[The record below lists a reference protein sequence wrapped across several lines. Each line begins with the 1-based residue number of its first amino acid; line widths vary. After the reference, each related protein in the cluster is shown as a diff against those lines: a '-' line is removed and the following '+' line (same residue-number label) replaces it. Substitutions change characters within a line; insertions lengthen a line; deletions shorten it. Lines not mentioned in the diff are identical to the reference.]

1 MPEFENRVC
10 VVTGATRGIGRAI
23 AEALYAEGAQVVGMG
38 RDEAA
43 GKALETDLPGA
54 RFCAV
59 EVTDRDQV
67 KRCVDDIVSRYGGID
82 HLVCNAG
89 ISRDALVL
97 RLSEEDWNQL
107 LAVNLTGTFHVIQAA
122 LRPMLRRECSSI
134 VAVSSVI
141 AETGNAGQ
149 AGYAAS
155 KAGVGA
161 FCRSLAKEVASRGLR
176 VNVVAPGYVETD
188 MTATLSPEVRAAY
201 LARIPLGRPADPR
214 EIANVTLFLLSP
226 RASYIPGQIIGV
238 NGGLFP

>member
-43 GKALETDLPGA
+43 GTALETDLPGA

-226 RASYIPGQIIGV
+226 RASYITGQIIGV

>member
-1 MPEFENRVC
+1 MPEFEKRVC

-23 AEALYAEGAQVVGMG
+23 AEALHAEGAQVVGMG

-43 GKALETDLPGA
+43 GNALETDLPGA
-54 RFCAV
+54 RFCAADV
-59 EVTDRDQV
+59 ADRDQV
-67 KRCVDDIVSRYGGID
+67 KRCIDDIVSRYGGID

-107 LAVNLTGTFHVIQAA
+107 LAVNLTGAFHVIQAA
-122 LRPMLRRECSSI
+122 LRPMLRRERGSI
-134 VAVSSVI
+134 VAVSSIV
-141 AETGNAGQ
+141 AETGNVGQ

-155 KAGVGA
+155 KAGLGA

-201 LARIPLGRPADPR
+201 VARIPLGRPADPR
-214 EIANVTLFLLSP
+214 EIANVILFLLSP
-226 RASYIPGQIIGV
+226 RASYITGQIIGV

>member
-10 VVTGATRGIGRAI
+10 VVTGATRGIGRST
-23 AEALYAEGAQVVGMG
+23 AEALYAEGAQVVGIG

-43 GKALETDLPGA
+43 GKALETDLPGV

-59 EVTDRDQV
+59 DVADRDQV
-67 KRCVDDIVSRYGGID
+67 KRCIDDIVSRYGGID

-97 RLSEEDWNQL
+97 RLSEEDWNEL
-107 LAVNLTGTFHVIQAA
+107 LAVNLTGAFHVIQAA
-122 LRPMLRRECSSI
+122 LRPMLRRERGSV
-134 VAVSSVI
+134 VAVSSVV
-141 AETGNAGQ
+141 AETGNVGQ

-155 KAGVGA
+155 KAGLGA

-188 MTATLSPEVRAAY
+188 MTAALSPEVRSAY
-201 LARIPLGRPADPR
+201 LSRVPLGRPADPR
-214 EIANVTLFLLSP
+214 EIANVILFLLSP
-226 RASYIPGQIIGV
+226 RASYITGQIIGV

>member
-10 VVTGATRGIGRAI
+10 VVTGATRGIGRSI

-54 RFCAV
+54 HFCAV
-59 EVTDRDQV
+59 DVTDRDQV

-122 LRPMLRRECSSI
+122 LRSMLRRERSSI

-161 FCRSLAKEVASRGLR
+161 LCRSLAKEVASRGMR

-188 MTATLSPEVRAAY
+188 MTATLSPELRAAY

-226 RASYIPGQIIGV
+226 RASYITGQIIGV

>member
-10 VVTGATRGIGRAI
+10 VVTGATRGIGRSV

-43 GKALETDLPGA
+43 GKALETELPGT

-59 EVTDRDQV
+59 DVADRDQV
-67 KRCVDDIVSRYGGID
+67 KRGVDDIVSRYGGID

-97 RLSEEDWNQL
+97 RLSEEDWDQL
-107 LAVNLTGTFHVIQAA
+107 LAVNLTGAFHVIQAA
-122 LRPMLRRECSSI
+122 LRPMLRRDRGSI
-134 VAVSSVI
+134 VAVSSVV

-155 KAGVGA
+155 KAGLGA

-188 MTATLSPEVRAAY
+188 MTAALSAETRAAY
-201 LARIPLGRPADPR
+201 VSRIPLGRSADPR
-214 EIANVTLFLLSP
+214 EIANVILFLLSP
-226 RASYIPGQIIGV
+226 RASYITGQIVGV

>member
-1 MPEFENRVC
+1 MPEFSNKVC

-23 AEALYAEGAQVVGMG
+23 AETLHAEGGHVVGIG
-38 RDEAA
+38 RDAALGRAFEA
-43 GKALETDLPGA
+43 DLPGA
-54 RFCAV
+54 VFLPADVSDRAQVVRAV
-59 EVTDRDQV
+59 GDVVRQF
-67 KRCVDDIVSRYGGID
+67 GGID

-97 RLSEEDWNQL
+97 RMSEADWDAH
-107 LAVNLTGTFHVIQAA
+107 LAVNLTGTFHVVQAS
-122 LRPMLRRECSSI
+122 LRSMLRREQSSI

-141 AETGNAGQ
+141 GETGNAGQ

-155 KAGVGA
+155 KAGIAA

-176 VNVVAPGYVETD
+176 VNVVAPGYVETE
-188 MTATLSPEVRAAY
+188 MTATLSPEVRASY
-201 LARIPLGRPADPR
+201 LARIPLGRPAAVR

-226 RASYIPGQIIGV
+226 RASYITGQIIGV

>member
-1 MPEFENRVC
+1 MPEFESKVC
-10 VVTGATRGIGRAI
+10 VVTGATRGIGRSI

-54 RFCAV
+54 HFCAV
-59 EVTDRDQV
+59 DVTDRDQV

-122 LRPMLRRECSSI
+122 LRSMLRRERSSI

-161 FCRSLAKEVASRGLR
+161 LCRSLAKEVASRGMR

-188 MTATLSPEVRAAY
+188 MTATLSPELRAAY

-226 RASYIPGQIIGV
+226 RASYITGQIIGV

>member
-10 VVTGATRGIGRAI
+10 VVTGATRGIGRSI

-43 GKALETDLPGA
+43 GEALETDLPGA

-141 AETGNAGQ
+141 GETGNAGQ

-226 RASYIPGQIIGV
+226 RASYITGQIIGV

>member
-10 VVTGATRGIGRAI
+10 VVTGATRGIGRSI
-23 AEALYAEGAQVVGMG
+23 AAALHAEGAQVVGMG

-43 GKALETDLPGA
+43 GEALEIDLPGA

-122 LRPMLRRECSSI
+122 LRPMLRRERSSI

-201 LARIPLGRPADPR
+201 LARIPLGRPADPQ

-226 RASYIPGQIIGV
+226 RASYITGQIIGV

>member
-43 GKALETDLPGA
+43 GTALETDLPGA

-59 EVTDRDQV
+59 DVTDRDQV

-107 LAVNLTGTFHVIQAA
+107 LAVNLTGAFHVIQAA
-122 LRPMLRRECSSI
+122 LRSMLRRERSSI

-161 FCRSLAKEVASRGLR
+161 LCRSLAKEVASRGMR

-188 MTATLSPEVRAAY
+188 MTATLSPELRAAY

-226 RASYIPGQIIGV
+226 RASYITGQIIGV

>member
-1 MPEFENRVC
+1 MPEFESKVC
-10 VVTGATRGIGRAI
+10 VVTGATRGIGRSI

-54 RFCAV
+54 HFCAV
-59 EVTDRDQV
+59 DVADRDQV

-82 HLVCNAG
+82 HLICNAG

-122 LRPMLRRECSSI
+122 LRSMLRRERSSI

-161 FCRSLAKEVASRGLR
+161 LCRSLAKEVASRGMR

-188 MTATLSPEVRAAY
+188 MTATLSREVRAAY

-226 RASYIPGQIIGV
+226 RASYITGQIIGV

>member
-1 MPEFENRVC
+1 MPEFEKRVC
-10 VVTGATRGIGRAI
+10 VITGATRGIGRSV

-38 RDEAA
+38 RDAAA
-43 GKALETDLPGA
+43 GEALETDLPGA
-54 RFCAV
+54 HFSAV
-59 EVTDRDQV
+59 DVTDRDQV
-67 KRCVDDIVSRYGGID
+67 KRCIDDVVSRYGGID

-97 RLSEEDWNQL
+97 RLADDDWDQL
-107 LAVNLTGTFHVIQAA
+107 LAVNLTGAFHVIQAA
-122 LRPMLRRECSSI
+122 LRPMLRRERSSV

-141 AETGNAGQ
+141 AETGNVGQ

-161 FCRSLAKEVASRGLR
+161 LCRSLAKEVASRGMR

-214 EIANVTLFLLSP
+214 EIANVILFLLSP
-226 RASYIPGQIIGV
+226 RASYITGQIVGV

>member
-1 MPEFENRVC
+1 MPEFEKRVC
-10 VVTGATRGIGRAI
+10 VVTGATRGIGRSVAD
-23 AEALYAEGAQVVGMG
+23 ALYAEGAQVVGMG
-38 RDEAA
+38 RDETA

-54 RFCAV
+54 RFSAV
-59 EVTDRDQV
+59 DVTDRDQV
-67 KRCVDDIVSRYGGID
+67 KRCIDDVVSRYGGID

-97 RLSEEDWNQL
+97 RLSDDDWDQL
-107 LAVNLTGTFHVIQAA
+107 LAVNLTGAFHVIQAA
-122 LRPMLRRECSSI
+122 LRPMLRRERSSV

-141 AETGNAGQ
+141 AETGNGGQ

-161 FCRSLAKEVASRGLR
+161 FCRSLAKEVASRGMR

-214 EIANVTLFLLSP
+214 EIANVILFLLSP
-226 RASYIPGQIIGV
+226 RASYITGQIVGV

>member
-1 MPEFENRVC
+1 MPEFEKRVC
-10 VVTGATRGIGRAI
+10 VVTGATRGIGRSI
-23 AEALYAEGAQVVGMG
+23 AEALYAEGAQVIGMG

-43 GKALETDLPGA
+43 GEALETDLPGA

-59 EVTDRDQV
+59 EATDRDHV

-89 ISRDALVL
+89 VSRDGLVL
-97 RLSEEDWNQL
+97 RLAEEDWNEL
-107 LAVNLTGTFHVIQAA
+107 LAVNLTGAFHVIQAA
-122 LRPMLRRECSSI
+122 LRPMLRRERSSV
-134 VAVSSVI
+134 VAISSVI

-155 KAGVGA
+155 KAGLGA
-161 FCRSLAKEVASRGLR
+161 FCRSLAKEVASRGMR

-201 LARIPLGRPADPR
+201 LARIPLGRAADPR
-214 EIANVTLFLLSP
+214 EIANVALFLLSP
-226 RASYIPGQIIGV
+226 RASYITGQIIGV